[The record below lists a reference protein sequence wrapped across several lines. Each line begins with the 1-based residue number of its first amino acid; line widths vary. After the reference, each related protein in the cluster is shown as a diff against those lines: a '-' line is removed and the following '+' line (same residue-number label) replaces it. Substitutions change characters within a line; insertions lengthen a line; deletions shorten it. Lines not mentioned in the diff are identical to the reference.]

1 MRSTP
6 HHKEPGSA
14 ALLSFKS
21 NRVTDAHMA
30 IRSLIDKKTQVL
42 TWLLF
47 AFVATSTMLFAQRDA
62 TIQPEA
68 GKPILQRVEA
78 TDLESG
84 IHYVRLLLSLRTN
97 EDAAQTAQP
106 RFTVECQDIKGKR
119 EMLWFVSFGGV
130 EDPGFVPPFRA
141 TQANPYPPHYPGVNL
156 KMTFEGYIKSNPFTR
171 SWSLLPS
178 GQFRY
183 RNGGADSPNM
193 ESARWF
199 LRFLSSLPGLRIV
212 PAKPLKGDP
221 GEIFFPTQPLLDEL
235 KKVPICSP

>member
-1 MRSTP
+1 
-6 HHKEPGSA
+6 
-14 ALLSFKS
+14 
-21 NRVTDAHMA
+21 MA

-47 AFVATSTMLFAQRDA
+47 AFVATSTTLFAQNDV
-62 TIQPEA
+62 TLQPAA
-68 GKPILQRVEA
+68 GEPILLRIEA

-84 IHYVRLLLSLRTN
+84 IHYVRLMLSLRTN
-97 EDAAQTAQP
+97 EDAAQTTQP
-106 RFTVECQDIKGKR
+106 RFTVECQDIKGKQ

-141 TQANPYPPHYPGVNL
+141 TQANLYPPHYPGVDL
-156 KMTFEGYIKSNPFTR
+156 KMTFEGYIKSKPFTR

-178 GQFRY
+178 GQLRY

-212 PAKPLKGDP
+212 HAKPLKGHP

-235 KKVPICSP
+235 KKAPICSP

>member
-1 MRSTP
+1 
-6 HHKEPGSA
+6 
-14 ALLSFKS
+14 
-21 NRVTDAHMA
+21 MA

-42 TWLLF
+42 TLLLF
-47 AFVATSTMLFAQRDA
+47 AFVATSTTLFAQNDV
-62 TIQPEA
+62 TLQPAA
-68 GKPILQRVEA
+68 GEPILLRIEA

-106 RFTVECQDIKGKR
+106 RFTVECQNIKGKR

-141 TQANPYPPHYPGVNL
+141 MQANPYPPHYPGVNL

-178 GQFRY
+178 GQFPY
-183 RNGGADSPNM
+183 RNGGGAPLHNETS
-193 ESARWF
+193 RGL
-199 LRFLSSLPGLRIV
+199 LRFLLSL
-212 PAKPLKGDP
+212 
-221 GEIFFPTQPLLDEL
+221 
-235 KKVPICSP
+235 